1 MTPPEPPS
9 LPSLA
14 TVPVVGA
21 AEVLARP
28 AGALVID
35 LRTPAEFA
43 DDHLPGA
50 VNVPLLDDAG
60 RALVGLAYTQESPE
74 AGFRH
79 GQALIEGRIDDLVRQ
94 VGELAGWQP
103 PALDPVD
110 VVRAATAEG
119 IEALDARVAPESG
132 VALRPGTVVLHCWR
146 GGLRSRSVVGLL
158 RALGLE
164 RAVGLEGG
172 YKAYRTAV
180 RSELDAWPGAPTFVL
195 RGLTGVGKTLVLR
208 EVARLRPDWVLDLE
222 GCAGHRSS
230 LLGMVGLEPTSQK
243 TFESLLAAR
252 LRHRPEGPLVLE
264 GESRKVGDVIIPPA
278 LWSALDSGTNL
289 LLEADVERRIQ
300 VLAEDYLARPSA
312 IPLLK
317 EQLLAVQERMGGE
330 RDLPGLLDAGEIDA
344 LVGDLLVNYY
354 DPLYRHSEKGRD
366 YATRIDST
374 NPSAAA
380 RSIVEWIE
388 AQDLPAGSLSPSS

>member
-1 MTPPEPPS
+1 
-9 LPSLA
+9 
-14 TVPVVGA
+14 
-21 AEVLARP
+21 
-28 AGALVID
+28 
-35 LRTPAEFA
+35 
-43 DDHLPGA
+43 
-50 VNVPLLDDAG
+50 
-60 RALVGLAYTQESPE
+60 
-74 AGFRH
+74 
-79 GQALIEGRIDDLVRQ
+79 
-94 VGELAGWQP
+94 
-103 PALDPVD
+103 
-110 VVRAATAEG
+110 
-119 IEALDARVAPESG
+119 
-132 VALRPGTVVLHCWR
+132 
-146 GGLRSRSVVGLL
+146 
-158 RALGLE
+158 
-164 RAVGLEGG
+164 
-172 YKAYRTAV
+172 
-180 RSELDAWPGAPTFVL
+180 
-195 RGLTGVGKTLVLR
+195 
-208 EVARLRPDWVLDLE
+208 
-222 GCAGHRSS
+222 
-230 LLGMVGLEPTSQK
+230 MVGLEPTSQK

-278 LWSALDSGTNL
+278 LWGALDSGTNL

-366 YATRIDST
+366 YATRVDST